1 MLFAVAGLSFK
12 TAPVEVR
19 EKLSFSAEEIP
30 EALSLLQAKDEVV
43 ESMILS
49 TCNRVEIYALLKESR
64 VSLLQDFVRDF
75 HKFSADLSKYIYVK
89 FGEPAVEHLCMVA
102 CGLDS
107 MVLGEPQI
115 FGQVKDAYGRAVE
128 YGSADRA
135 FEHLMS
141 QVFGVVKKVRSRTKI
156 GENSVS
162 VSYAAVKLA
171 HEIFGTLSSRNVM
184 ILGAGEMGEQ
194 TVRNLISHGADN
206 IMVANRT
213 FSRAVELAEKFKGTP
228 LMFHEIG
235 EYLSKTDIL
244 ISSINSHEYVLSAS
258 ESDKLM
264 KGREERPLFL
274 VDISVPRTL
283 DPAISSVNG
292 CHLYNIDDLRA
303 VSESSAES
311 RRCEAQKAA
320 HIISSKKQEIFKYI
334 CSYDIIPTMVSIRAS
349 AEQIRKTGLERGMG
363 ELKLSGEELERI
375 DSLTRSIVNK
385 ILHDSEVKFREY
397 SSTVKKD

>member
-1 MLFAVAGLSFK
+1 MLFAVAGLNFK

-19 EKLSFSAEEIP
+19 EKLSFSESEIP
-30 EALSLLQAKDEVV
+30 EALSLLQAKDEVM

-64 VSLLQDFVRDF
+64 TSLLQDFVRDF
-75 HKFSADLSKYIYVK
+75 HKFSADLSEFLYVK
-89 FGEPAVEHLCMVA
+89 SGEAAVEHLCMVA

-115 FGQVKDAYGRAVE
+115 FGQVKDAYSRAGE
-128 YGSADRA
+128 CGAANHA

-141 QVFGVVKKVRSRTKI
+141 QVFSVVKKVRSRTKI
-156 GENSVS
+156 GESSVS

-171 HEIFGTLSSRNVM
+171 QEIFGTLHNRNVM
-184 ILGAGEMGEQ
+184 ILGAGDMGEQ
-194 TVRNLISHGADN
+194 TVRNLISCGAGN

-213 FSRAVELAEKFKGTP
+213 FSRAVELAEKFRGTP
-228 LMFHEIG
+228 LMFHEIW

-244 ISSINSHEYVLSAS
+244 ISSINSPEYVLSGS
-258 ESDKLM
+258 DGDKLM
-264 KGREERPLFL
+264 KGRGDRPLFL

-283 DPAISSVNG
+283 DPAISSVCG

-320 HIISSKKQEIFKYI
+320 IIIDSKKQEIFKYI
-334 CSYDIIPTMVSIRAS
+334 RSYDIIPTMVSIRAS
-349 AEQIRKTGLERGMG
+349 AEQIRKDGLEKSIG
-363 ELKLSGEELERI
+363 ELKLSEEELERV

-397 SSTVKKD
+397 SSAVKKM